1 GIELDHLAR
10 ADGIIF
16 VASADPERWE
26 HTDYYFSRMLA
37 HLNLLG
43 RSPHSLP
50 LVLQVNRGNDCDE
63 VVACH
68 PWHAPFGLPS
78 QRVSASWL
86 RLLPVSYFEQLG
98 WPVSAI
104 IPTIAYQ
111 RRGLQRLMDTMLEQ
125 IDARQPAEQ

>member
-50 LVLQVNRGNDCDE
+50 LVLQVDRGNDSDE
-63 VVACH
+63 V
-68 PWHAPFGLPS
+68 
-78 QRVSASWL
+78 
-86 RLLPVSYFEQLG
+86 LPVSYFEQLG

-111 RRGLQRLMDTMLEQ
+111 RRGLKRLMDTMLEQ